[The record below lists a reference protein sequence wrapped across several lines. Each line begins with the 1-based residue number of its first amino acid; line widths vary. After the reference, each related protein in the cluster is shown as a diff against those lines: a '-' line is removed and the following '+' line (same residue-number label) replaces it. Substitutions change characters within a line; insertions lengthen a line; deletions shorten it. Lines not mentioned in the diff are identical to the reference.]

1 MLRPPGPKGNFLM
14 GNMSDF
20 RRDQLGFLVESMIQ
34 YGDIFHFRLLKYH
47 LYLVAQPV
55 SIQEVLVA
63 QREKFEKSALDKQI
77 LGKFLGKGLL
87 TNDGD
92 SHKQQ
97 RKLVQPAFHSKRIE
111 AYADAMVEYTLR
123 MLDDWRDGQ
132 VHDMDDEM
140 MKLTMAIVSKTLFDA
155 EVSEAAEK
163 VGQAIHTL
171 QQISNAE
178 YQTAFS
184 IPDWLPVERTRK
196 RKAARDILDSVVKE
210 FIAERRASGEDR
222 GDLLSMLLLSEDENG
237 QRMSDQQVRDEA
249 VTLFGAG
256 HETTSNALT
265 WTWYLLSQYPDVEA
279 KLHEELDTVLAGQ
292 PPTLQDLRRLP
303 YTLMV
308 LKESMRLYPPAWI
321 LNGRTAI
328 EEVELGGYTIPKGDQ
343 VWISPYATH
352 HNPRYFAD
360 PEHFN
365 PMRFNEENEKNIPR
379 YAYLPFGG
387 GPRVCIGNSFAMME
401 EQLLLATMAQR
412 FTFSLKP
419 GHVVEP
425 QPLITM
431 SPKYGMPMTV
441 NVRERVGE
449 AVSME
454 LK

>member
-1 MLRPPGPKGNFLM
+1 
-14 GNMSDF
+14 MSDF
-20 RRDQLGFLVESMIQ
+20 RRDQLGFLVENMIQ
-34 YGDIFHFRLLKYH
+34 YGDIFHFRLLSYH
-47 LYLVAQPV
+47 IYLIAQPDA
-55 SIQEVLVA
+55 IQEVLVT
-63 QREKFEKSALDKQI
+63 QRERFEKNALDKLI

-87 TNDGD
+87 TNDGEA
-92 SHKQQ
+92 HKQQ

-111 AYADAMVEYTLR
+111 AYAEVMVNYTLQ

-155 EVSEAAEK
+155 EVGEAADK

-171 QQISNAE
+171 QEISNNE
-178 YQTAFS
+178 YKTAFS

-196 RKAARDILDSVVKE
+196 RKAARDVLDSVVKA
-210 FIAERRASGEDR
+210 FIAERRATGEDR
-222 GDLLSMLLLSEDENG
+222 GDLLSMLLLSEDEDG

-249 VTLFGAG
+249 VTLFAAG

-265 WTWYLLSQYPDVEA
+265 WTWYLLSQNPDVEA
-279 KLHEELDTVLAGQ
+279 KLHEEVDTVLVGK

-303 YTLMV
+303 YTQMV
-308 LKESMRLYPPAWI
+308 LKESMRIYPPAWI

-328 EEVELGGYTIPKGDQ
+328 EQVEIGGYTLAKGEQ
-343 VWISPYATH
+343 AWISPYAMH

-360 PEHFN
+360 PE
-365 PMRFNEENEKNIPR
+365 RFDPQRFSEENEKNIPR

-401 EQLLLATMAQR
+401 AQLILATMAQR
-412 FTFSLKP
+412 FSFALKP
-419 GHVVEP
+419 GHIVEP

-431 SPKYGMPMTV
+431 SPKYGMPMV
-441 NVRERVGE
+441 VSVQERISE
-449 AVSME
+449 AVS
-454 LK
+454 